1 MTTISASTN
10 AIDRVRSLAP
20 LIRAHADEMEVARQM
35 PKPLVAALLGENL
48 FRIHVARY
56 AGGDQL
62 GPAEGYPAFE
72 EAARIDGSTG
82 WNLMIGAGIGLLWG
96 SLEESVGR
104 DIWGGPG
111 SIVAGTVDPRSG
123 MAAPVAG
130 GYRVSGRWSFASGC
144 QQATTM
150 LAGCLI
156 VENGAPV
163 IGPAGPEIILAFL
176 PASDV
181 TIVDTWTTAGLRGT
195 GSNDFTVQDVFV
207 PANRTFRIA
216 EPLLRPEATSGLSVV
231 SAFSSAVGTVP
242 LGIAQHAFDAFV
254 ELATNKTPLGSMGTL
269 RDRGQ
274 AQLVVA
280 EAAVLIEAAREL
292 YYARLREM
300 CAVGE
305 TGQALTA
312 HQRGRLRMAA
322 INTAASGT
330 RAVDLLF
337 TAAGGTSVYARCEL
351 ERCLR
356 DVHTAAQ
363 HVAVSVA
370 HYESVGRVLMGLEP
384 STPFF

>member
-1 MTTISASTN
+1 
-10 AIDRVRSLAP
+10 
-20 LIRAHADEMEVARQM
+20 MEAARQM
-35 PKPLVAALLGENL
+35 PRPLVDALLRENL
-48 FRIHVARY
+48 FRIHVPRY
-56 AGGDQL
+56 AGGEQL
-62 GPAEGYPAFE
+62 GPVEGYPAYE

-82 WNLMIGAGIGLLWG
+82 WNLMIGASCGLLWG
-96 SLEESVGR
+96 SLAESVVR
-104 DIWGGPG
+104 DIWSAPE
-111 SIVAGTVDPRSG
+111 SIAAGALDPRSG
-123 MAAPVAG
+123 TAAAVDG

-144 QQATTM
+144 NQATTI

-163 IGPAGPEIILAFL
+163 MGPGGPEIVVVFL
-176 PASDV
+176 PASAV
-181 TIVDTWTTAGLRGT
+181 NIIDTWTTAGLRGT
-195 GSNDFTVQDVFV
+195 GSNDFTIDNVFV
-207 PANRTFRIA
+207 PAGRTFRLSG
-216 EPLLRPEATSGLSVV
+216 PPPHPEATSGLSIV
-231 SAFSSAVGTVP
+231 SAFTSAVGAVP
-242 LGIAQHAFDAFV
+242 LGIAQHAFDAFI

-305 TGQALTA
+305 TGQALTTQ
-312 HQRGRLRMAA
+312 QRARLRMAA
-322 INTAASGT
+322 INTAVSGT

-337 TAAGGTSVYARCEL
+337 TAAGGTAVYARCEL

-356 DVHTAAQ
+356 DIHTAAQ

-370 HYESVGRVLMGLEP
+370 QYESVGRVLMGLEP